1 MIVKFQNRFIINGFG
16 RKRFPEGIVTD
27 VPEKLRNLLPSTAE
41 ILDEVPEED
50 LSEIEDY
57 EDTVVADLE
66 RAQANVSQEVLEEAG
81 FAGYASEGDLF
92 EFVDPEIWEFEGRAY
107 KTEAAMK
114 AAMTRHKNLSG

>member
-92 EFVDPEIWEFEGRAY
+92 EFEDPEIWEFEGRAY

-114 AAMTRHKNLSG
+114 AAKTRHKKP

>member
-92 EFVDPEIWEFEGRAY
+92 EFKDPEIWEFEGRAY
-107 KTEAAMK
+107 KTKAAMK
-114 AAMTRHKNLSG
+114 AAMTRHKKP

>member
-41 ILDEVPEED
+41 ILDKIPEEVD
-50 LSEIEDY
+50 ETEDY
-57 EDTVVADLE
+57 EDTVIADLE
-66 RAQANVSQEVLEEAG
+66 RAQADVSQEILEEAG

-92 EFVDPEIWEFEGRAY
+92 EFKDPEIWEFEGKAY
-107 KTEAAMK
+107 KTESAMK
-114 AAMTRHKNLSG
+114 AAITRHKNLNG